1 MACDTE
7 NREAEN
13 MIRIGVA
20 ASGKDEASAVA
31 DRFARAPFFIIA
43 DEEGN
48 VLEAFENDAG
58 AEQHGAASKALMT
71 LSQKQVSVLLA
82 PRMGPN
88 ALGFIK
94 QANMDAFCAEGL
106 TVREALDKYKSSSLE
121 KINK

>member
-1 MACDTE
+1 
-7 NREAEN
+7 

-20 ASGKDEASAVA
+20 ASGKDETSQVA

-43 DEEGN
+43 DGEGK
-48 VLEAFENDAG
+48 VIEAIQNDAG
-58 AEQHGAASKALMT
+58 AEQHGAASRALMT
-71 LSQKQVSVLLA
+71 LSQKKVSVLLV

-88 ALGFIK
+88 ALGFIG

>member
-1 MACDTE
+1 
-7 NREAEN
+7 
-13 MIRIGVA
+13 MIRIAVA
-20 ASGKDEASAVA
+20 ASGKEETSQVA

-43 DEEGN
+43 DEEGKI
-48 VLEAFENDAG
+48 LEAFENDAG

-88 ALGFIK
+88 ALGFIR
-94 QANMDAFCAEGL
+94 QANMDAFCAEGM
-106 TVREALDKYKSSSLE
+106 TVREALDKYKSASLE

>member
-1 MACDTE
+1 M
-7 NREAEN
+7 
-13 MIRIGVA
+13 
-20 ASGKDEASAVA
+20 A

-48 VLEAFENDAG
+48 ILEAFENDAG

-88 ALGFIK
+88 ALGFLQ
-94 QANMDAFCAEGL
+94 QANMEAFCADGM
-106 TVREALDKYKSSSLE
+106 TVRQALDGYKNSSLE
-121 KINK
+121 KIAK